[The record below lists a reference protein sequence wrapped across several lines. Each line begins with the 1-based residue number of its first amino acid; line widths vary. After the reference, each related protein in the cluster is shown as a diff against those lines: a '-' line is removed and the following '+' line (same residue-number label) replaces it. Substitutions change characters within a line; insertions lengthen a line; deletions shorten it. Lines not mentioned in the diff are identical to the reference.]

1 MNKANISENNKTVY
15 SDSKVFYHTDKI
27 ECLKNNQRTAPVYI
41 RIKPTNVCNQGCY
54 YCIYNNDVVW
64 DGRNVDR
71 RESIP
76 WEKMKEILTDIAEMG
91 VRAVTFT
98 GGGDPLCYHSIIPA
112 IQMVKKNKIDFAL
125 ITNGQALE
133 GDAARELCEAKWLR
147 VSLDSAKSE
156 TYERIR
162 KVKTHQKVLDNIAN
176 FAAKKN
182 EPCVL
187 GINFVVTKENFDQ
200 IYGMCR
206 IAKELGVNNIKFSPI
221 VIREKTAEYHKEI
234 HQMVEEQLENA
245 KKDFLNEKFAIIDKY
260 TRDLWMDEHYQKC
273 YQKCYV
279 KQLFTIIAADQ
290 KVYYCIDKAYIPAGM
305 VGDIKEQSFK
315 KMWFSEETTRK
326 FQEMD
331 ASKECNFR
339 CVYDE
344 RNILLNDLLGQDKN
358 HINFI

>member
-1 MNKANISENNKTVY
+1 MKEANIIENNKTVY
-15 SDSKVFYHTDKI
+15 SDLKVFYHADKI
-27 ECLKNNQRTAPVYI
+27 ECLKNKQRTAPVYI
-41 RIKPTNVCNQGCY
+41 RIKPTNVCNQRCY

-64 DGRNVDR
+64 DGRAVDR

-76 WEKMKEILTDIAEMG
+76 WEKMKEIIRDISEMG

-98 GGGDPLCYHSIIPA
+98 GGGDPLCYHSIIPT
-112 IQMVKKNKIDFAL
+112 IQMVKQNRIDFAV

-133 GDAARELCEAKWLR
+133 GDIAKELYSAKWLR

-162 KVKTHQKVLDNIAN
+162 RVKTHSKVLGNISD
-176 FAAKKN
+176 FASKKN
-182 EPCVL
+182 RECVL
-187 GINFVVTKENFDQ
+187 GINYVVTKENYNQ
-200 IYGMCR
+200 IYDMCH
-206 IAKELGVNNIKFSPI
+206 IAKEIGVNNIKFSPI

-234 HQMVEEQLENA
+234 HKTVEEQLAKAKTDFAENY
-245 KKDFLNEKFAIIDKY
+245 FSIIDKY
-260 TRDLWMDEHYQKC
+260 TRDLWMDEHYQKS
-273 YQKCYV
+273 YKKCFV
-279 KQLFTIIAADQ
+279 KELFTIIAADQ
-290 KVYYCIDKAYIPAGM
+290 KVYYCIDKAYIPNGL
-305 VGDIKEQSFK
+305 VGDIKEKSFK
-315 KMWFSEETTRK
+315 EIWFSDATSKK

-344 RNILLNDLLGQDKN
+344 RNILLNDLLNQDKN